1 VTRVHHH
8 HQQHQH
14 GTPAIKRSPAVSA
27 RASPAGSPAV
37 VGLSPGSMAPLLLL
51 GDDERN
57 HTRLHVYHAEDG
69 HHPQQQQSPSGLLQN
84 GSARER
90 WALLR
95 AHFRLAALLTCR
107 AAVAE
112 IREKTAHTVRV
123 LEATAATNADSL
135 NAHEC
140 VACWE
145 RAPDTVL
152 LDCGHVCLCAACAR
166 GAKLC
171 PLCRLAVARF
181 VVMRR

>member
-1 VTRVHHH
+1 MTRVHHQ
-8 HQQHQH
+8 HQQHPH
-14 GTPAIKRSPAVSA
+14 STPAIKRSPAVST
-27 RASPAGSPAV
+27 RASPAASPSF

-51 GDDERN
+51 GDGDRN
-57 HTRLHVYHAEDG
+57 QNRHHVNHAEDG
-69 HHPQQQQSPSGLLQN
+69 LHLPQQQPPSGLLQD
-84 GSARER
+84 GSARQR

-107 AAVAE
+107 AAVDS
-112 IREKTAHTVRV
+112 IRERTAHTMRV

-145 RAPDTVL
+145 REPDTVL

-166 GAKLC
+166 GAKQC
-171 PLCRLAVARF
+171 PLCRIAIARF